1 MNGGELILEARRR
14 FPDLPVCSMTGH
26 IPDPHPALTQVRVL
40 EKPFV
45 AERLVEFVRQ
55 TIDTQD
61 QANRPLKDLREKVRE
76 AKARWRISK
85 SELAAIGSEGPG
97 AIPHPDGLFRREQAY
112 QKCIG
117 TLCRVPG

>member
-1 MNGGELILEARRR
+1 MLAHHEVDVLLTDWVLPGMNGGELILEARRR

-61 QANRPLKDLREKVRE
+61 R
-76 AKARWRISK
+76 RI
-85 SELAAIGSEGPG
+85 G
-97 AIPHPDGLFRREQAY
+97 R
-112 QKCIG
+112 
-117 TLCRVPG
+117 